1 MGKRDTGEPVIPT
14 KVTFTAAADD
24 LTAERMR
31 SMAANLK

>member
-1 MGKRDTGEPVIPT
+1 MNPIRRWRTTELAIE
-14 KVTFTAAADD
+14 TFFPADD